1 MTGTYRSS
9 EAVREERA
17 RDLHHR
23 GQQRN
28 GRQHSEQAVTTSL
41 RAARLVALSLLVGGT
56 IACASAGSSGRIDG
70 ATTERG
76 CPSGAARSERGAILG
91 QVIGK
96 NTKGTVIGAA
106 GPAAGDGRVRDP
118 QVALRQICAM
128 MAASAQ
134 AWNRGQLDAFVADY
148 MEGEG
153 TTYIGSRGIVRG
165 PAAIRDA
172 YAPRFGPGGVRDSL
186 SFERVEVD
194 LLAPDL
200 ANTIAW
206 YVLMRGDSI
215 TARGPT
221 SLVMRRV
228 KGSWKIVHD
237 HSS

>member
-1 MTGTYRSS
+1 M
-9 EAVREERA
+9 EVVEPF
-17 RDLHHR
+17 
-23 GQQRN
+23 
-28 GRQHSEQAVTTSL
+28 TT
-41 RAARLVALSLLVGGT
+41 RVDPTIAARLGLTYIEVSRAVVRRWFAGEPFVLTRHYVSPTLGKLLRKEG
-56 IACASAGSSGRIDG
+56 IPS
-70 ATTERG
+70 RG
-76 CPSGAARSERGAILG
+76 E
-91 QVIGK
+91 
-96 NTKGTVIGAA
+96 GTVIGAA
-106 GPAAGDGRVRDP
+106 QPRAGDSRVSDP
-118 QVALRQICAM
+118 RVALRQICAM
-128 MAASAQ
+128 MARSAD
-134 AWNRGQLDAFVADY
+134 AWNRGELDAFVADY

-165 PAAIRDA
+165 PAAIRA
-172 YAPRFGPGGVRDSL
+172 VYAPRFGPGGVRDSL

-206 YVLMRGDSI
+206 YVLMRGDSV